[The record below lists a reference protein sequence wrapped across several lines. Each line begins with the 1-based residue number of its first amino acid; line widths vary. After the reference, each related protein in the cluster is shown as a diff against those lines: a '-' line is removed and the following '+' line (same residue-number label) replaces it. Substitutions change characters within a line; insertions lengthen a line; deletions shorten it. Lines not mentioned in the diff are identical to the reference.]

1 MLPRAVEMLFCFE
14 CLEVIS
20 HRALKMHLRTTAGQR
35 IRVWS
40 GLPVAP
46 ERESWFWL
54 VLHDLPGLTASAT
67 ESEASELCCHTCPS
81 NSISFAPPA
90 CCSRLPCKSSSAPAG
105 FQTVAELPLAGRT
118 PVTAPGSHLPHL
130 APLEEDV
137 CIHQGNS
144 AECML
149 QLYHWLAL

>member
-46 ERESWFWL
+46 ERESWF
-54 VLHDLPGLTASAT
+54 GLSFM
-67 ESEASELCCHTCPS
+67 TCLGS
-81 NSISFAPPA
+81 Q
-90 CCSRLPCKSSSAPAG
+90 L
-105 FQTVAELPLAGRT
+105 LPLSQRPLSCVAT
-118 PVTAPGSHLPHL
+118 LAQAIASHSLPQPAVQGYPARAALHL
-130 APLEEDV
+130 QDSKQWL
-137 CIHQGNS
+137 S
-144 AECML
+144 
-149 QLYHWLAL
+149 YHWQVGPLSLLQARIFLTWPHWRKMFAFTKVTLLNACYSSIIG